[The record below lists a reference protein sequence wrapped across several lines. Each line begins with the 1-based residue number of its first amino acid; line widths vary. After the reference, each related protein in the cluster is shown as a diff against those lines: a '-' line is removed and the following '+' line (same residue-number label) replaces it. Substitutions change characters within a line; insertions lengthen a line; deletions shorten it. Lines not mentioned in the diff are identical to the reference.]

1 MLILV
6 GRARAS
12 AVSGHRL
19 RSQELLYLGGSSLT
33 KNKVGFLNDPGDWEF
48 RIEIKSIF
56 IDMK

>member
-6 GRARAS
+6 GRAGDS

-19 RSQELLYLGGSSLT
+19 RAQELLYLSGGALT
-33 KNKVGFLNDPGDWEF
+33 KNKVGFLNDLGDWEF
-48 RIEIKSIF
+48 RIETKSIF